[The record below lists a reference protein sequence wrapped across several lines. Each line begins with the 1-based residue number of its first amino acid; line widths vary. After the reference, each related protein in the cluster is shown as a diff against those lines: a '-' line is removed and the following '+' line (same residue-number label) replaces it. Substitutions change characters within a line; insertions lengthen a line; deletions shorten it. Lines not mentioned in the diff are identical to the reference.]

1 MDKKL
6 PYVSDKQV
14 AALVKAAQQG
24 INTWPDMEKRRKKG
38 VDKDIP
44 GCQSKTMMKVG
55 I

>member
-24 INTWPDMEKRRKKG
+24 IRTWPEMEKRRKDG

-44 GCQSKTMMKVG
+44 GCQSETMMKVG